1 MNAASSTNTLPPLST
16 ADAALAD
23 WEVQRPR
30 WEELQNRA
38 LPDAAALA
46 AWIRDWS
53 ELSDAVEEV
62 STRLAIAAN
71 CDTRDAAKAA
81 AHLHYIET
89 VEPEL
94 SVVNDT
100 LNRKLLAHPAAAALP
115 VDHERWL
122 LSARMDIELFCDQNI
137 PLHTEIAR
145 LVQSYDEIQ
154 GAMTVEWEGETRN
167 LAWMESLLQEPDRA
181 VRERAWRL
189 SAARR
194 LQDQDRLETLF
205 DRMLELRRQIAANLK
220 LPDFV
225 DYAFKSNLRTDYSAA
240 DCRSF
245 HAAVDKTVV
254 PAYKDTLESRRQSLG
269 LDRLRPWDLDCD
281 PQGRPPLKPF
291 QSIDEL
297 TEKTA
302 RIFARVGSDLAARFA
317 ILRDNSLM
325 DLDSRVGKAP
335 GGYQTSLN
343 KARLPFIFMNAVG
356 LNRDLF
362 TLLHES
368 GHAFHYLL
376 ARDQALPFNRE
387 APMEFCEV
395 ASMAMERL
403 GAAHLEEFYAPAEV
417 RRAIASQ
424 DEKMFRLF
432 PWIATIDAFQHWL
445 YTTPHTPTQR
455 REHWLELHER
465 FGPGVDWS
473 GIEQYRGHSWHKQL
487 HLFHAPFYYI
497 EYGIAQ
503 IGALQVWQR
512 AVKDPAEA
520 LRLYQH
526 ALSLGG
532 TLGLRNLFTAAGL
545 KFGMD
550 EATLRPLLEKV
561 REEWRAMA

>member
-1 MNAASSTNTLPPLST
+1 MQANLPDSLPPLAA

-23 WEVQRPR
+23 WESQRPH
-30 WEELQNRA
+30 WEELQHRA
-38 LPDAAALA
+38 LPDAAALEL
-46 AWIRDWS
+46 WIHDWNA
-53 ELSDAVEEV
+53 LSDVVGEI
-62 STRLAIAAN
+62 STRLNIAAN
-71 CDTRDAAKAA
+71 CDTRDAGKAA
-81 AHLHYIET
+81 ALLNFIET
-89 VEPEL
+89 VEPKL
-94 SVVNDT
+94 AVAGDA
-100 LNRKLLAHPAAAALP
+100 LNRKLLAHPAVTALP
-115 VDHERWL
+115 ADHQRWL
-122 LSARMDIELFCDQNI
+122 LSARMGIALFCDENL
-137 PLHTEIAR
+137 PLHTELSR
-145 LVQSYDEIQ
+145 LVQTYDEIQ
-154 GAMTVEWEGETRN
+154 GVMTVEWEGETRN

-181 VRERAWRL
+181 VREKAWRL
-189 SAARR
+189 SAERR
-194 LQDQDRLETLF
+194 LLDQNRLDALF
-205 DRMLELRRQIAANLK
+205 DRMLELRRQVAANLK

-240 DCRSF
+240 DCRIF
-245 HAAVDKTVV
+245 HAAVETAAV
-254 PAYKDTLESRRQSLG
+254 PIYRDALESRRQALG
-269 LDRLRPWDLDCD
+269 LEQLRPWDLDCD
-281 PQGRPPLKPF
+281 TAGLPPLKPF
-291 QSIDEL
+291 AAIPEL
-297 TEKTA
+297 IEKTG
-302 RIFARVGSDLAARFA
+302 RIFARLNPALAEHFA
-317 ILRDNSLM
+317 ILQGNPLM

-335 GGYQTSLN
+335 GGYQASLE
-343 KARLPFIFMNAVG
+343 KSRLPFIYMNAVG

-376 ARDQALPFNRE
+376 ARGQALPFNRG

-403 GAAHLEEFYAPAEV
+403 GAAHLDEFYAPADI
-417 RRAIASQ
+417 RRAVASQ
-424 DEKMFRLF
+424 DEKLFRIF

-445 YTTPHTPTQR
+445 YTTPHTPAQR
-455 REHWLELHER
+455 REQWLELDER

-473 GIEQYRGHSWHKQL
+473 GIERHRGHFWHKQL

-532 TLGLRNLFTAAGL
+532 TLGLRDLFSAAGL

-550 EATLRPLLEKV
+550 EETIKPLLEKV
-561 REEWRAMA
+561 REEWQAAR